1 MDSLCLKYFVAAAS
15 TLNFSKVAEEFF
27 ISQPA
32 VSYQIT
38 VLEKELGVELFL
50 RKGKQLSL
58 TEEGIRFLPRAIDIL
73 DRTENAILE
82 MKRYRQGMEG
92 VVSIAVANT
101 CNKILRKCIR
111 EFTPANP
118 NITLD
123 IRVAIGSEQIEIL
136 ENGDCDIFIG
146 AEEVILPYKN
156 RMDYFIVANDTLCLA
171 LPKNIKEPEN
181 MSDLSSLNDLPYI
194 GLNQESSR
202 MITEDVKSLMQKLNY
217 SPQIVHRYNRSEAV
231 LYSVDA
237 GIGAAILPYSLA
249 EIFASDNIKYIPL
262 DYELAGTPQAIAW
275 KKKDPA
281 KATGRFIEMAR
292 RLYGKAE

>member
-15 TLNFSKVAEEFF
+15 TLNFSKVAEEFY

-82 MKRYRQGMEG
+82 MKRYKQGMEG
-92 VVSIAVANT
+92 VISIAVANT
-101 CNKILRKCIR
+101 CNKILRRCIK
-111 EFTPANP
+111 EFTPENC

-136 ENGDCDIFIG
+136 ENGDYDIFIG
-146 AEEVILPYKN
+146 AEGIMQPYKG
-156 RMDYFIVANDTLCLA
+156 RMEYIRVAEDTLCLA
-171 LPKNIKEPEN
+171 LPKNIKEPEDMN
-181 MSDLSSLNDLPYI
+181 DLSSLNDVPYI
-194 GLNQESSR
+194 GLSRESSQ
-202 MITEDVKSLMQKLNY
+202 MITDDVKAVMQKLNY
-217 SPQIVHRYNRSEAV
+217 SPTLVHRYNRSEAV

-237 GIGAAILPYSLA
+237 GVGAAILPYSLT
-249 EIFASDNIKYIPL
+249 EVFASDNIKYIPL
-262 DYELAGTPQAIAW
+262 DHDLAGTPCVIAW
-275 KKKDPA
+275 QKNESA
-281 KATGRFIEMAR
+281 KAAGRFIEMVR